1 MVKLRGF
8 FYPLRALS
16 LWGCSFTNVTQPQLG
31 FCWSFDLIKWCSIDS
46 DLKCPTLQ
54 PSLCTLFE
62 HPTHPACLSYM
73 WSQCRRSRL
82 TSAIKHVAA
91 ADFWHRQKTRSRLWA
106 SGIPQGSSPPQSNC
120 WTVDIWWSRQG
131 PQPVLH
137 LSSQL
142 RSGLNWDK
150 FDKSLGM
157 WVQCASEAKKAVLY
171 HL

>member
-31 FCWSFDLIKWCSIDS
+31 FCWSFDLIKSCSIDS
-46 DLKCPTLQ
+46 DLKCPESN
-54 PSLCTLFE
+54 PHSAHF
-62 HPTHPACLSYM
+62 LSIQHIRHA
-73 WSQCRRSRL
+73 WATCEVSAEEVAWPVHQTCCGRRFL
-82 TSAIKHVAA
+82 TSE
-91 ADFWHRQKTRSRLWA
+91 KTRSRLWA
-106 SGIPQGSSPPQSNC
+106 SGIPQGSSPPQSNS
-120 WTVDIWWSRQG
+120 WTVESWWSRQG